1 MPANGRALVS
11 YLREQVPGI
20 TNTQIAEWAGVTY
33 QRVTDWDNGRA
44 QSAPKHHEVVTLGLA
59 AEKEHLNLDL
69 WSLLQIAGFE
79 YIESPMVAR
88 RDHWIREWAKL
99 TLELQDAD
107 FTDLTRT
114 VQAAK
119 RAFRAKGEPNETQK
133 MLADLRRR
141 ERDE

>member
-1 MPANGRALVS
+1 MPANGRALVT

-33 QRVTDWDNGRA
+33 QRVTDWDKGRV
-44 QSAPKHHEVVTLGLA
+44 QGEPRHHEVVTLGRA

-69 WSLLQIAGFE
+69 WILLKVAGFE
-79 YIESPMVAR
+79 YIESPTVAK

-99 TLELQDAD
+99 TLELQYAD

-114 VQAAK
+114 VQAAQ
-119 RAFRAKGEPNETQK
+119 RAFQAKGEPNETQK

-141 ERDE
+141 ERDK